1 MKPSLPLFPF
11 PSPWQ
16 PLICFL
22 SPQICLF
29 WIFHQSVIMQ
39 SVCVWLL
46 SLSILFW
53 RFTCIVAGSN
63 TFFLRV
69 IFHCMDTTFCLSNV
83 LTVSLTVNNAVMN
96 IHVQG
101 FQYLFS
107 ILWVISPQA
116 NTAGSYGNCVL
127 NLQTTRQFS
136 TKAEPFYTATSKVQG
151 PTFSTSLPTLV
162 IFWGFYLFC
171 LFNKAIPAGMKC

>member
-1 MKPSLPLFPF
+1 MTF
-11 PSPWQ
+11 
-16 PLICFL
+16 
-22 SPQICLF
+22 
-29 WIFHQSVIMQ
+29 
-39 SVCVWLL
+39 CVWLL
-46 SLSILFW
+46 SLSILLW
-53 RFTCIVAGSN
+53 RFTCTVAGSN
-63 TFFLRV
+63 TFFLWV

-83 LTVSLTVNNAVMN
+83 LTVSLTVNNAAMN

-116 NTAGSYGNCVL
+116 NIAGSCGNCVL

-151 PTFSTSLPTLV
+151 SKFFHILANTFYFLR
-162 IFWGFYLFC
+162 FLFA
-171 LFNKAIPAGMKC
+171 LFV